1 MFCFI
6 SVLSRGGWIS
16 TPVMS
21 QTSQRLHWGGVR
33 RQLFSADWFFPVGL
47 FSDRVRCNVDGQ
59 AGTWGLALVG
69 LVDLAPW
76 TGLWAAWNAVAEA
89 PASEPTCS
97 KSTTLLWLSSTRYRH
112 KLYTFI
118 QKAALSPSY
127 RATLPR
133 LLPDLFRHTFNPKK
147 KIPPSTWWKN
157 EHGPNHRRVC
167 FIPQY
172 KGGGTGGFLTYHKAF
187 RAGSGHAVRLTPGHF
202 EQETNQVR
210 KWQLLDFNYVVV
222 TFERRITVT
231 LRSQSESGQRSC
243 SKTPWIPVPHKEN

>member
-127 RATLPR
+127 RATLSR

-147 KIPPSTWWKN
+147 KSLRVLGGKMNTGLTTVASVSFHNTKEEAPEASSLIIKRSVPGLDTRWDWPPAILNKKPIKLEN
-157 EHGPNHRRVC
+157 
-167 FIPQY
+167 
-172 KGGGTGGFLTYHKAF
+172 
-187 RAGSGHAVRLTPGHF
+187 GSCWTS
-202 EQETNQVR
+202 
-210 KWQLLDFNYVVV
+210 
-222 TFERRITVT
+222 IT
-231 LRSQSESGQRSC
+231 
-243 SKTPWIPVPHKEN
+243 